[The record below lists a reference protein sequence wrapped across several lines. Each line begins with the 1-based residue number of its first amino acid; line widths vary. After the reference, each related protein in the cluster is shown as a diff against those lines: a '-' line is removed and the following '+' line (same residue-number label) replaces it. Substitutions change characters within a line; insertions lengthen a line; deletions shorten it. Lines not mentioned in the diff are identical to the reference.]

1 MNTTQTTTP
10 SLKGTRTEQNLVNA
24 FIAES
29 QSYTRY
35 TYYAAKA
42 EKEGYFPVQKVF
54 EDTAANELRHGKI
67 YMNFL
72 EGGTVPCNISV
83 DAVPVQDTASNL
95 EVAIT
100 EESTEGYKV
109 YLENA
114 KIAEEEGFHEIADR
128 FRAIAAIEEHHCRRF
143 KKCLDLI
150 KAGTLWKREKPIK
163 WQCLVCGYQFEGTE
177 PPKTCP
183 ACDHPYQH
191 YMPLDLLD

>member
-1 MNTTQTTTP
+1 MSTTQTTP

-35 TYYAAKA
+35 TYYAGKA
-42 EKEGYFPVQKVF
+42 EKEGYFPIQKIF

-72 EGGTVPCNISV
+72 QGGNVPCNVSV
-83 DAVPVQDTASNL
+83 DAVPVQDTVSNL
-95 EVAIT
+95 EVAIY

-114 KIAEEEGFHEIADR
+114 KVAEEEGFQEIADR

-143 KKCLDLI
+143 KKCLELI
-150 KAGTLWKREKPIK
+150 KSGTLWKREKPIK